1 MRELGKFAALT
12 AAITFVLFVLAV
24 NLLEPG
30 WDDQMLLGTALAG
43 MVLAGLFMIW
53 GRQKKLEEKL
63 DQLLNEKRD
72 QVIRSFT
79 VDSARTLLFPYL
91 KAGKYSIRLTEDINR
106 NGLVD
111 TGNLLEHK
119 QPEKVKFYKL
129 EDGNTLI
136 DIPEMTELEQNID
149 VEELFK

>member
-24 NLLEPG
+24 NLLELG

-72 QVIRSFT
+72 GRE
-79 VDSARTLLFPYL
+79 A
-91 KAGKYSIRLTEDINR
+91 
-106 NGLVD
+106 
-111 TGNLLEHK
+111 
-119 QPEKVKFYKL
+119 
-129 EDGNTLI
+129 
-136 DIPEMTELEQNID
+136 
-149 VEELFK
+149 

>member
-12 AAITFVLFVLAV
+12 AAITFVLYMLAV

-63 DQLLNEKRD
+63 NQLLNQK
-72 QVIRSFT
+72 
-79 VDSARTLLFPYL
+79 
-91 KAGKYSIRLTEDINR
+91 K
-106 NGLVD
+106 
-111 TGNLLEHK
+111 
-119 QPEKVKFYKL
+119 
-129 EDGNTLI
+129 DGR
-136 DIPEMTELEQNID
+136 
-149 VEELFK
+149 EE